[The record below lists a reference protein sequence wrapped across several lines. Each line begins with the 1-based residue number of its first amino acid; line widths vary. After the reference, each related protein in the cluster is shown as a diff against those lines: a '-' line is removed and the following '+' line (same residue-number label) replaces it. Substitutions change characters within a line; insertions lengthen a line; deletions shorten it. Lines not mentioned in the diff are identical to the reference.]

1 MYRLTPKYSRNT
13 SAARI
18 IVLAVFL
25 LLITL
30 SCGGYGIQTWQRSGL
45 AIALPTL
52 LGALIMVLGALAMIA
67 YGIRGLRANRP
78 TKESAKE

>member
-1 MYRLTPKYSRNT
+1 MYRLTPKYSRDT

-30 SCGGYGIQTWQRSGL
+30 SCGGYGIQLWQHSGL
-45 AIALPTL
+45 SMALPTL
-52 LGALIMVLGALAMIA
+52 LGALILGLGALVMIA
-67 YGIRGLRANRP
+67 FGIRGLRANRL
-78 TKESAKE
+78 TKE